1 MEFQTLQKHNAL
13 PKAIDELPEPLR
25 TNVEETLL
33 ALRYSRLSQDAA
45 VELLMAAPGDVM
57 QEAVR
62 RSSGMNE
69 SLLVTLARQIRRIDA
84 VVQNLIT
91 DSGELKPGIEEQGI
105 KLKDALDLS
114 LRISQHMMRD
124 LPKLYDM
131 DRLQKLEESLGS
143 VMEEMLSE
151 EQQRRVLE
159 RLRELGQ

>member
-1 MEFQTLQKHNAL
+1 MPFNTLHQHRAV
-13 PKAIDELPEPLR
+13 PSAIQDLSEPLR
-25 TNVEETLL
+25 SQVEETLL
-33 ALRYSRLSQDAA
+33 ALRHNQLTQDAA
-45 VELLMAAPGDVM
+45 VELLLAAPSDVM

-91 DSGELKPGIEEQGI
+91 DTGELKPGIEDQGI

-114 LRISQHMMRD
+114 LRMSQHMMHD

-143 VMEEMLSE
+143 VMEELLTE
-151 EQQRRVLE
+151 EQQRKVLE

>member
-1 MEFQTLQKHNAL
+1 MPFNTLHQHRAV
-13 PKAIDELPEPLR
+13 PSAIQDLSEPLR
-25 TNVEETLL
+25 SQVEETLL
-33 ALRYSRLSQDAA
+33 ALRHNQLTQDAA
-45 VELLMAAPGDVM
+45 VELLLAAPSDVM

-91 DSGELKPGIEEQGI
+91 DTGELKPGIEDQGI

-114 LRISQHMMRD
+114 LRMSQHMMRD

-143 VMEEMLSE
+143 VMEELLTE
-151 EQQRRVLE
+151 EQQRKVLE

>member
-1 MEFQTLQKHNAL
+1 MPFNTLHQHRAV
-13 PKAIDELPEPLR
+13 PSAIQDLSEPLR
-25 TNVEETLL
+25 SQVEETLL
-33 ALRYSRLSQDAA
+33 ALRHNQLTQDAA
-45 VELLMAAPGDVM
+45 VELLLAAPSDVM

-91 DSGELKPGIEEQGI
+91 DTGELKPGIEDQGI

-114 LRISQHMMRD
+114 LRMSQHMMRD

-131 DRLQKLEESLGS
+131 DRLQKLEAALAG
-143 VMEEMLSE
+143 VMETEMD
-151 EQQRRVLE
+151 QTQRDRILL
-159 RLRELGQ
+159 RLKEMSQ